1 MVGVDA
7 LFAYFYEVD
16 CNLTRYESETVF
28 IINMGATSIHI
39 AAVIRGKVDFSSV
52 RRVNIGGNNA
62 F

>member
-16 CNLTRYESETVF
+16 CNLTRYETETALVVS
-28 IINMGATSIHI
+28 MGATTIHI
-39 AAVIRGKVDFSSV
+39 AAIIGGKVDFGSV
-52 RRVNIGGNNA
+52 RRINIGGNAA